1 MKKICFITG
10 SRADYGILHYLMKKF
25 YRDKKTELQIIA
37 TNMHMSKKY
46 GLTYK
51 EILKD
56 GLKINYRIK
65 LPLVSNKPK
74 DITKATGI
82 ALIGFAK
89 TFEKLKPSLVV
100 VLGDRYEILAASF
113 AALSAR
119 IPIAHVAG
127 GEASFGV
134 IDDSIRHSIS
144 KMSNLHFVST
154 KEYRKRVIQLGENP
168 KNIYLVGSL
177 GVERI
182 KKIKL
187 LKKNEFEKKIN
198 ISLENKTI
206 LFTYH
211 PTMQN
216 KVVEKKNIKEILFSL
231 KKLKKT
237 RIIFTLP
244 NSDANSD
251 IIKKSL
257 ISLSKKNKKKY
268 KVFKSMGSSLY
279 LSAIKHS
286 NLVLGNSS
294 SGIIEA
300 PTLLTASI
308 NIGDRQNGRVKCK
321 SVIDC
326 KADGESILKAIN
338 KGISKKFNQKISKL
352 KNPYEMKNTANK
364 IFSIIKKINLKK
376 LEKNKFFD
384 LNF

>member
-1 MKKICFITG
+1 M
-10 SRADYGILHYLMKKF
+10 
-25 YRDKKTELQIIA
+25 
-37 TNMHMSKKY
+37 
-46 GLTYK
+46 
-51 EILKD
+51 
-56 GLKINYRIK
+56 
-65 LPLVSNKPK
+65 
-74 DITKATGI
+74 
-82 ALIGFAK
+82 
-89 TFEKLKPSLVV
+89 
-100 VLGDRYEILAASF
+100 
-113 AALSAR
+113 
-119 IPIAHVAG
+119 
-127 GEASFGV
+127 
-134 IDDSIRHSIS
+134 
-144 KMSNLHFVST
+144 
-154 KEYRKRVIQLGENP
+154 IQLGENP

-198 ISLENKTI
+198 LIPENTTI

-211 PTMQN
+211 PTMQS
-216 KVVEKKNIKEILFSL
+216 KAIESKNIKEILFSL

-251 IIKKSL
+251 IIKKNL
-257 ISLSKKNKKKY
+257 INFSKKNKKKY

-300 PTLLTASI
+300 PSLATASV
-308 NIGDRQNGRVKCK
+308 NIGERQDGRVKGK
-321 SVIDC
+321 SVINC
-326 KADGESILKAIN
+326 KADKKSVLRAIN
-338 KGISKKFNQKISKL
+338 KGISKKFKKKIFKL

-364 IFSIIKKINLKK
+364 IFSTIKKINLKK
-376 LEKNKFFD
+376 LEKKKFFD